1 MAGKAH
7 SVTVTITSRSNGSVN
22 QEVAF
27 TEFAGTADELVAKH
41 FVIAD
46 KVVAAVNAACAELA
60 APFAAK
66 GKK

>member
-1 MAGKAH
+1 MADKAH

-27 TEFAGTADELVAKH
+27 TEYAGTADELVLKH
-41 FVIAD
+41 FTISGH
-46 KVVAAVNAACAELA
+46 VVGAVNAACAELA
-60 APFAAK
+60 APFTQK